1 VGKKKDSK
9 GLFEVL
15 TTGAGKAR
23 SLGVPGWFGQP
34 QAAQPEPESPP
45 PLPSSQATPAAPAAP
60 KRRRAEP
67 REPILSAAG
76 GRLRISLNHVS
87 AVVVLAGLALMFF
100 GAYQWGRHSVRPA
113 VAQGPEEL
121 DVPHSPAATQEVGP
135 GRPGRVLPVP
145 QRPGRVEPA
154 RPGRPH
160 PGELTRD
167 DAARKKDYSYLVI
180 QSDIPTYDEAYKVKV
195 FLHRSGVPAT
205 IHGPLRDET
214 FLVKDMVGFRN
225 IRDPEVRKKIDE
237 RVELFHKLGQ
247 AYRRTGGNYGFRH
260 RLDQPPYMITEH

>member
-1 VGKKKDSK
+1 MGKRKDSK

-15 TTGAGKAR
+15 TTGAGKGR

-34 QAAQPEPESPP
+34 QSAQREPEPASPP
-45 PLPSSQATPAAPAAP
+45 PASPTTPAAPPAP
-60 KRRRAEP
+60 VRRRTEP

-100 GAYQWGRHSVRPA
+100 GAYQWGRYSARAA
-113 VAQGPEEL
+113 VAQGPGEPG
-121 DVPHSPAATQEVGP
+121 VPYNPAATQDVGP
-135 GRPGRVLPVP
+135 RRPGELVPVP
-145 QRPGRVEPA
+145 QPPREGQPTPPGP
-154 RPGRPH
+154 PQLG
-160 PGELTRD
+160 GLTRD
-167 DAARKKDYSYLVI
+167 DAPRRKGDSYLVI

-195 FLHRSGVPAT
+195 FLHQNGVRAT
-205 IHGPLRDET
+205 IHGPLRDQT

-225 IRDPEVRKKIDE
+225 IRDPEVRKQIDA
-237 RVELFHKLGQ
+237 RVKSFHELGQ
-247 AYRRTGGNYGFRH
+247 AYRRGGGNYGFRH

>member
-9 GLFEVL
+9 GLFELL
-15 TTGAGKAR
+15 TTGSGKAR
-23 SLGVPGWFGQP
+23 PLGVPGWFGQP
-34 QAAQPEPESPP
+34 QAAQPEPEPPP
-45 PLPSSQATPAAPAAP
+45 PLPASQTMPAAPAAP
-60 KRRRAEP
+60 GRRRTEP

-100 GAYQWGRHSVRPA
+100 GAYQWGRHSARPA
-113 VAQGPEEL
+113 VAQGPDEP
-121 DVPHSPAATQEVGP
+121 DVPHNPAATQEVGP

-145 QRPGRVEPA
+145 QRPGPGEPT
-154 RPGRPH
+154 RPGPPH
-160 PGELTRD
+160 LGGLTRD
-167 DAARKKDYSYLVI
+167 DAARTKGHSYLVI

-195 FLHRSGVPAT
+195 FLHQNGVPAT
-205 IHGPLRDET
+205 IHGPLRDQT

-225 IRDPEVRKKIDE
+225 IRDPEVRKQIDD
-237 RVELFHKLGQ
+237 RVKYFHKLGQ

-260 RLDQPPYMITEH
+260 RSDQPPYMITEH